1 MGMDQI
7 ELDGMP
13 RAATLRLASS
23 DGLVLVSCGDSLVC
37 RYDADDKGMRNLMI
51 VALTDAGRRI
61 DEVARVFG
69 LSATYVSIMRG
80 KARKD
85 GSAGLVK
92 RLGRPRKLSERQV
105 ARAQGWAGAGW
116 TQQAIANRLGVA
128 RSVIGEVLARV
139 GPAPVQDV
147 LPEPDASVEPA
158 VADADVEPS
167 VVVADADVEPAV
179 VVADADADV
188 EPAVAVAVPTGVE
201 QTHPDAGLAV
211 RVQVG
216 EGFTGSARIAT
227 GTRACRYAGAMLL
240 YPYLHMVGT
249 AQVFASLTG
258 GPARRYDDL
267 SVLTTATLAFAL
279 GIPAVEGTKHLR
291 RADAGA
297 ATGLDLTP
305 QLATLRARLGAL
317 ADSSDPLALQRAFAT
332 GMLAADPADDPVY
345 FVDDHFV
352 PYAGARPL
360 AKGWNTKRRH
370 AQPGRDD
377 TVLTD
382 ARGRA
387 VVFASGEPTS
397 LSSNLPGVLAQLRDV
412 LGPGAP
418 ILLAFDRGGAYPAA
432 FTACTDAGAA
442 WVTYRRAPLT
452 EPTTEP
458 HPAQVVRGATTV
470 AVMLAEEI
478 VELNGYGK
486 ARQLTLFEHG
496 KVILQ
501 VLTSDM
507 TATGAGLLCWL
518 RARWRI
524 ENTFKYASQHNGID
538 TLADYVMDIGPDH
551 RKVTNPARVAARA
564 VVTRAHQDLITAER
578 ALPQLLAGPLTPG
591 QMNAALPGL
600 HQQIETATN
609 ALQDAKTALRPIRA
623 KILATDLDPNAK
635 LARPRIQRRGLQMVL
650 RLLAFNAEA
659 WLADHLNAY
668 LTDPDEYRAIARH
681 LLHLGGHVDYTTHAI
696 TITLDRPDS
705 PRIARALALLTEEF
719 NAMTASLPGDNRA
732 LTYQLAT
739 P

>member
-1 MGMDQI
+1 MDQI
-7 ELDGMP
+7 ELEGMP
-13 RAATLRLASS
+13 RAATLRLVASE
-23 DGLVLVSCGDSLVC
+23 GQVLVAWGNSLVC
-37 RYDADDKGMRNLMI
+37 RYESDDNGMRNLVI

-69 LSATYVSIMRG
+69 LTATYVSILRG
-80 KARKD
+80 RAHRD

-92 RLGRPRKLSERQV
+92 RRGRPRKLSERQV
-105 ARAQGWAGAGW
+105 ARAQVWAGAGW
-116 TQQAIANRLGVA
+116 TQRAIADRLGVA

-147 LPEPDASVEPA
+147 LPEPAAAVESELTDL
-158 VADADVEPS
+158 ADAEEPGTEEPGTEES
-167 VVVADADVEPAV
+167 GTDAEVT
-179 VVADADADV
+179 
-188 EPAVAVAVPTGVE
+188 VP
-201 QTHPDAGLAV
+201 
-211 RVQVG
+211 VQVG
-216 EGFTGSARIAT
+216 NGFTGSARIAT
-227 GTRACRYAGAMLL
+227 GTRSCRYAGAMLL
-240 YPYLHMVGT
+240 YPYLHMVG
-249 AQVFASLTG
+249 AGQVFASLTG

-267 SVLTTATLAFAL
+267 SVLTSATLAFAL
-279 GIPAVEGTKHLR
+279 GVPAVEGTKHLR

-305 QLATLRARLGAL
+305 QLATLRARLGVL
-317 ADSSDPLALQRAFAT
+317 ADGSDPLALQRGFAA

-352 PYAGARPL
+352 PYAGARPV

-377 TVLTD
+377 TVVTD

-387 VVFASGEPTS
+387 VVFSSGEPTS
-397 LSSNLPGVLAQLRDV
+397 LSSNLPEVLDQLRAV
-412 LGPGAP
+412 LGPDAP
-418 ILLAFDRGGAYPAA
+418 ILLAFDRGGAYPSA
-432 FTACTDAGAA
+432 FTACHNAGAH

-452 EPTTEP
+452 ELTTEP
-458 HPAQVVRGATTV
+458 HQSQVVRSTTTV
-470 AVMLAEEI
+470 TVMLAEEI
-478 VELNGYGK
+478 VEINGYGP

-496 KVILQ
+496 SVVLQ

-507 TATGAGLLCWL
+507 SATGAGLLCWL

-524 ENTFKYASQHNGID
+524 ENMFKYAAAHNGID
-538 TLADYVMDIGPDH
+538 TLADYLMDIGPDH
-551 RKVTNPARVAARA
+551 RKVTNPARTAARDT
-564 VVTRAHQDLITAER
+564 VHQGEAELAAAER

-600 HQQIETATN
+600 HHQIETATR
-609 ALQDAKTALRPIRA
+609 ALADAKTALRPIHA
-623 KILATDLDPNAK
+623 KILATDLDPDAK
-635 LARPRIQRRGLQMVL
+635 LARPRIERRGLQMVL

-681 LLHLGGHVDYTTHAI
+681 LLHLGGQVDYATHAI

-719 NAMTASLPGDNRA
+719 NAMTASLPGDNRP
-732 LTYQLAT
+732 LTYQLPT

>member
-1 MGMDQI
+1 MDQI
-7 ELDGMP
+7 ELEGMP
-13 RAATLRLASS
+13 RAATLRLVASE
-23 DGLVLVSCGDSLVC
+23 GQVLVAWGNSLVC
-37 RYDADDKGMRNLMI
+37 RYESDDNGMRNLVI

-69 LSATYVSIMRG
+69 LTATYVSILRG
-80 KARKD
+80 RAHRD

-92 RLGRPRKLSERQV
+92 RRGRPRKLSERQV
-105 ARAQGWAGAGW
+105 ARAQVWAGAGW
-116 TQQAIANRLGVA
+116 TQRAIADRLGVA

-147 LPEPDASVEPA
+147 LPEPAAAVESELTDL
-158 VADADVEPS
+158 ADAE
-167 VVVADADVEPAV
+167 E
-179 VVADADADV
+179 
-188 EPAVAVAVPTGVE
+188 
-201 QTHPDAGLAV
+201 PDAEEPGTEESGTDAEV
-211 RVQVG
+211 TVPVQVG
-216 EGFTGSARIAT
+216 NGFTGSARIAT
-227 GTRACRYAGAMLL
+227 GTRSCRYAGAMLL
-240 YPYLHMVGT
+240 YPYLHMVG
-249 AQVFASLTG
+249 AGQVFASLTG

-267 SVLTTATLAFAL
+267 SVLTSATLAFAL
-279 GIPAVEGTKHLR
+279 GVPAVEGTKHLR

-305 QLATLRARLGAL
+305 QLATLRARLGVL
-317 ADSSDPLALQRAFAT
+317 ADGSDPLALQRGFAA

-352 PYAGARPL
+352 PYAGARPV

-377 TVLTD
+377 TVVTD

-387 VVFASGEPTS
+387 VVFSSGEPTS
-397 LSSNLPGVLAQLRDV
+397 LSSNLPEVLDQLRAV
-412 LGPGAP
+412 LGPDAP
-418 ILLAFDRGGAYPAA
+418 ILLAFDRGGAYPSA
-432 FTACTDAGAA
+432 FTACHNAGAH

-452 EPTTEP
+452 ELTTEP
-458 HPAQVVRGATTV
+458 HQSQVVRSTTTV
-470 AVMLAEEI
+470 TVMLAEEI
-478 VELNGYGK
+478 VEINGYGP

-496 KVILQ
+496 SVVLQ

-507 TATGAGLLCWL
+507 SATGAGLLCWL

-524 ENTFKYASQHNGID
+524 ENMFKYAAAHNGID
-538 TLADYVMDIGPDH
+538 TLADYLMDIGPDH
-551 RKVTNPARVAARA
+551 RKVTNPARTAARDT
-564 VVTRAHQDLITAER
+564 VHQGEAELAAAER

-600 HQQIETATN
+600 HHQIETATR
-609 ALQDAKTALRPIRA
+609 ALADAKTALRPIHA
-623 KILATDLDPNAK
+623 KILATDLDPDAK
-635 LARPRIQRRGLQMVL
+635 LARPRIERRGLQMVL

-681 LLHLGGHVDYTTHAI
+681 LLHLGGQVDYATHAI

-719 NAMTASLPGDNRA
+719 NAMTASLPGDNRP

>member
-1 MGMDQI
+1 MDQI
-7 ELDGMP
+7 ELEGMP
-13 RAATLRLASS
+13 RAATLRLVASE
-23 DGLVLVSCGDSLVC
+23 GQVLVAWGNSLVC
-37 RYDADDKGMRNLMI
+37 RYESDDNGMRNLVI

-69 LSATYVSIMRG
+69 LTATYVSILRG
-80 KARKD
+80 RAHRD

-92 RLGRPRKLSERQV
+92 RRGRPRKLSERQV
-105 ARAQGWAGAGW
+105 ARAQVWAGAGW
-116 TQQAIANRLGVA
+116 TQRAIADRLGVA

-147 LPEPDASVEPA
+147 LPEPAAAVESELTDL
-158 VADADVEPS
+158 ADAEELDAEEPGTEES
-167 VVVADADVEPAV
+167 GTDAEVT
-179 VVADADADV
+179 
-188 EPAVAVAVPTGVE
+188 VP
-201 QTHPDAGLAV
+201 
-211 RVQVG
+211 VQVG
-216 EGFTGSARIAT
+216 NGFTGSARIAT
-227 GTRACRYAGAMLL
+227 GTRSCRYAGAMLL
-240 YPYLHMVGT
+240 YPYLHMVG
-249 AQVFASLTG
+249 AGQVFASLTG

-267 SVLTTATLAFAL
+267 SVLTSATLAFAL
-279 GIPAVEGTKHLR
+279 VVPAVEGTKHLR

-305 QLATLRARLGAL
+305 QLATLRARLGVL
-317 ADSSDPLALQRAFAT
+317 ADGSDPLALQRGFAA

-352 PYAGARPL
+352 PYAGARPV

-377 TVLTD
+377 TVVTD

-387 VVFASGEPTS
+387 VVFSSGEPTS
-397 LSSNLPGVLAQLRDV
+397 LSSNLPEVLDQLRAV
-412 LGPGAP
+412 LGPDAP
-418 ILLAFDRGGAYPAA
+418 ILLAFDRGGAYPSA
-432 FTACTDAGAA
+432 FTACHNAGAH

-452 EPTTEP
+452 ELTTEP
-458 HPAQVVRGATTV
+458 HQSQVVRSTTTV
-470 AVMLAEEI
+470 TVMLAEEI
-478 VELNGYGK
+478 VEINGYGP

-496 KVILQ
+496 SVVLQ

-507 TATGAGLLCWL
+507 SATGAGLLCWL

-524 ENTFKYASQHNGID
+524 ENMFKYAAAHNGID
-538 TLADYVMDIGPDH
+538 TLADYLMDIGPDH
-551 RKVTNPARVAARA
+551 RKVTNPARTAARDT
-564 VVTRAHQDLITAER
+564 VHQGEAELAAAER

-600 HQQIETATN
+600 HHQIETATR
-609 ALQDAKTALRPIRA
+609 ALADAKTALRPIHA
-623 KILATDLDPNAK
+623 KILATDLDPDAK
-635 LARPRIQRRGLQMVL
+635 LARPRIERRGLQMVL

-681 LLHLGGHVDYTTHAI
+681 LLHLGGQVDYATHAI

-719 NAMTASLPGDNRA
+719 NAMTASLPGDNRP
-732 LTYQLAT
+732 LTYQLPT

>member
-1 MGMDQI
+1 MDQI
-7 ELDGMP
+7 ELEGMP
-13 RAATLRLASS
+13 RAATLRLVASE
-23 DGLVLVSCGDSLVC
+23 GQVLVAWGNSLVC
-37 RYDADDKGMRNLMI
+37 RYESDDNGMRNLVI

-69 LSATYVSIMRG
+69 LTATYVSILRG
-80 KARKD
+80 RAHRD

-92 RLGRPRKLSERQV
+92 RRGRPRKLSERQV
-105 ARAQGWAGAGW
+105 ARAQVWAGAGW
-116 TQQAIANRLGVA
+116 TQRAIADRLGVA

-147 LPEPDASVEPA
+147 LPEPAAAVESELTDL
-158 VADADVEPS
+158 ADAE
-167 VVVADADVEPAV
+167 E
-179 VVADADADV
+179 
-188 EPAVAVAVPTGVE
+188 
-201 QTHPDAGLAV
+201 PDAEEPGTEESGTDAEV
-211 RVQVG
+211 TVPVQVG
-216 EGFTGSARIAT
+216 NGFTGSARIAT
-227 GTRACRYAGAMLL
+227 GTRSCRYAGAMLL
-240 YPYLHMVGT
+240 YPYLHMVG
-249 AQVFASLTG
+249 AGQVFASLTG

-267 SVLTTATLAFAL
+267 SVLTSATLAFAL
-279 GIPAVEGTKHLR
+279 GVPAVEGTKHLR

-305 QLATLRARLGAL
+305 QLATLRARLGVL
-317 ADSSDPLALQRAFAT
+317 ADGSDPLALQRGFAA

-352 PYAGARPL
+352 PYAGARPV

-377 TVLTD
+377 TVVTD

-387 VVFASGEPTS
+387 VVFSSGEPTS
-397 LSSNLPGVLAQLRDV
+397 LSSNLPEVLDQLRAV
-412 LGPGAP
+412 LGPDAP
-418 ILLAFDRGGAYPAA
+418 ILLAFDRGGAYPSA
-432 FTACTDAGAA
+432 FTACHNAGAH

-452 EPTTEP
+452 ELTTEP
-458 HPAQVVRGATTV
+458 HQSQVVRSTTTV
-470 AVMLAEEI
+470 TVMLAEEI
-478 VELNGYGK
+478 VEINGYGP

-496 KVILQ
+496 SVVLQ

-507 TATGAGLLCWL
+507 SATGAGLLCWL

-524 ENTFKYASQHNGID
+524 ENMFKYAAAHNGID
-538 TLADYVMDIGPDH
+538 TLADYLMDIGPDH
-551 RKVTNPARVAARA
+551 RKVTNPARTAARDT
-564 VVTRAHQDLITAER
+564 VHQGEAELAAAER

-600 HQQIETATN
+600 HHQIETATR
-609 ALQDAKTALRPIRA
+609 ALADAKTALRPIHA
-623 KILATDLDPNAK
+623 KILATDLDPDAK
-635 LARPRIQRRGLQMVL
+635 LARPRIERRGLQMVL

-681 LLHLGGHVDYTTHAI
+681 LLHLGGQVDYATHAI

-719 NAMTASLPGDNRA
+719 NAMTASLPGDNRP
-732 LTYQLAT
+732 LTYQLPT

>member
-1 MGMDQI
+1 MDQA
-7 ELDGMP
+7 ELEGMP
-13 RAATLRLASS
+13 VAATLRLVAS
-23 DGLVLVSCGDSLVC
+23 DGQVFVACGHTLVC
-37 RYDADDKGMRNLMI
+37 RYDADDNGMRNLVI
-51 VALTDAGRRI
+51 VALTDAGRRV

-69 LSATYVSIMRG
+69 LTATYVSILRG
-80 KARKD
+80 RAKRD

-92 RLGRPRKLSERQV
+92 RRGRPRKLSDRQV
-105 ARAQGWAGAGW
+105 ARAQEWAAAGW
-116 TQQAIANRLGVA
+116 TQQAIADRLGVA

-147 LPEPDASVEPA
+147 LPDDASVEPA
-158 VADADVEPS
+158 DAD
-167 VVVADADVEPAV
+167 
-179 VVADADADV
+179 
-188 EPAVAVAVPTGVE
+188 AVPTGAQGAETNAELTV
-201 QTHPDAGLAV
+201 P
-211 RVQVG
+211 VQVG
-216 EGFTGSARIAT
+216 DGLAGSARIAT
-227 GTRACRYAGAMLL
+227 GTRGCRYAGAMLL
-240 YPYLHMVGT
+240 YPYLHMVG
-249 AQVFASLTG
+249 AQSIFASLTG

-267 SVLTTATLAFAL
+267 SVLTTTTLAFAL

-317 ADSSDPLALQRAFAT
+317 ADGSDPLALQRAFAT
-332 GMLAADPADDPVY
+332 GMLATDPADDPVY

-352 PYAGARPL
+352 PYAGARPV

-377 TVLTD
+377 TVVTD

-387 VVFASGEPTS
+387 VIFASGEPTS

-418 ILLAFDRGGAYPAA
+418 VLLAFDRGGAYPSA
-432 FTACTDAGAA
+432 FTACRDAGAH

-458 HPAQVVRGATTV
+458 QESEVVRAATTV
-470 AVMLAEEI
+470 TVMLADEI

-496 KVILQ
+496 SVVLQ
-501 VLTSDM
+501 VLTSDL
-507 TATGAGLLCWL
+507 TATGAGLLYWL

-524 ENTFKYASQHNGID
+524 ENMFKYAAAHNGID
-538 TLADYVMDIGPDH
+538 TLADYLMDIAPDQ
-551 RKVTNPARVAARA
+551 RQVTNPARTAARIA
-564 VVTRAHQDLITAER
+564 VTRAQEELITAER
-578 ALPQLLAGPLTPG
+578 ALPQLLASAGTPG
-591 QMNAALPGL
+591 QMNTALPGVH
-600 HQQIETATN
+600 HQIQTATR
-609 ALQDAKTALRPIRA
+609 ALADAKAALRPIPA
-623 KILATDLDPNAK
+623 KILATDLDPEAK
-635 LARPRIQRRGLQMVL
+635 LARPHLKRRGLQMVL

-659 WLADHLNAY
+659 WLAEHLNAY
-668 LTDPDEYRAIARH
+668 LADPDEYRALTRN
-681 LLHLGGHVDYTTHAI
+681 LLHLGGQIDYTTRGI

-705 PRIARALALLTEEF
+705 PRIAHALALLTEEL
-719 NAMTASLPGDNRA
+719 NVTRASLPGDNRPLA
-732 LTYQLAT
+732 YQLAT

>member
-1 MGMDQI
+1 MDQI
-7 ELDGMP
+7 ELEGMP
-13 RAATLRLASS
+13 RAATLRLVASE
-23 DGLVLVSCGDSLVC
+23 GQVLVAWGNSLVC
-37 RYDADDKGMRNLMI
+37 RYESDDNGMRNLVI

-69 LSATYVSIMRG
+69 LTATYVSILRG
-80 KARKD
+80 RAHRD

-92 RLGRPRKLSERQV
+92 RRGRPRKLSERQV
-105 ARAQGWAGAGW
+105 ARAQVWAGAGW
-116 TQQAIANRLGVA
+116 TQRAIADRLGVA

-147 LPEPDASVEPA
+147 LPEPAAAVESELTDL
-158 VADADVEPS
+158 ADAEELDAEEPGTEES
-167 VVVADADVEPAV
+167 GTDAEVT
-179 VVADADADV
+179 
-188 EPAVAVAVPTGVE
+188 VP
-201 QTHPDAGLAV
+201 
-211 RVQVG
+211 VQVG
-216 EGFTGSARIAT
+216 NGFTGSARIAT
-227 GTRACRYAGAMLL
+227 GTRSCRYAGAMLL
-240 YPYLHMVGT
+240 YPYLHMVG
-249 AQVFASLTG
+249 AGQVFASLTG

-267 SVLTTATLAFAL
+267 SVLTSATLAFAL
-279 GIPAVEGTKHLR
+279 GVPAVEGTKHLR

-305 QLATLRARLGAL
+305 QLATLRARLGVL
-317 ADSSDPLALQRAFAT
+317 ADGSDPLALQRGFAA

-352 PYAGARPL
+352 PYAGARPV

-377 TVLTD
+377 TVVTD

-387 VVFASGEPTS
+387 VVFSSGEPTS
-397 LSSNLPGVLAQLRDV
+397 LSSNLPEVLDQLRAV
-412 LGPGAP
+412 LGPDAP
-418 ILLAFDRGGAYPAA
+418 ILLAFDRGGAYPSA
-432 FTACTDAGAA
+432 FTACHNAGAH

-452 EPTTEP
+452 ELTTEP
-458 HPAQVVRGATTV
+458 HQSQVVRSTTTV
-470 AVMLAEEI
+470 TVMLAEEI
-478 VELNGYGK
+478 VEINGYGP

-496 KVILQ
+496 SVVLQ

-507 TATGAGLLCWL
+507 SATGAGLLCWL

-524 ENTFKYASQHNGID
+524 ENMFKYAAAHNGID
-538 TLADYVMDIGPDH
+538 TLADYLMDIGPDH
-551 RKVTNPARVAARA
+551 RKVTNPARTAARDT
-564 VVTRAHQDLITAER
+564 VHQGEAELAAAER

-600 HQQIETATN
+600 HHQIETATR
-609 ALQDAKTALRPIRA
+609 ALADAKTALRPIHA
-623 KILATDLDPNAK
+623 KILATDLDPDAK
-635 LARPRIQRRGLQMVL
+635 LARPRIERRGLQMVL

-681 LLHLGGHVDYTTHAI
+681 LLHLGGQVDYATHAI

-719 NAMTASLPGDNRA
+719 NAMTASLPGDNRP
-732 LTYQLAT
+732 LTYQLPT